1 MDNAEES
8 DIDDDDDDE
17 EDSNDEEGSDDEEL
31 DAEGGVPT
39 ARKNV

>member
-1 MDNAEES
+1 MD